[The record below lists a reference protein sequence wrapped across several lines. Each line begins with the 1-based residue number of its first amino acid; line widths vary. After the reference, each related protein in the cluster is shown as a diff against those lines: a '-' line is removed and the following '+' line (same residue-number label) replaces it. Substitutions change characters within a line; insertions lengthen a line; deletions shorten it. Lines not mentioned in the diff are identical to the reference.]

1 MRALGLPEVLA
12 YALSSVQLPL
22 RVVSRVR
29 SATAEILPALLHL
42 PPAWGLL
49 SITGY
54 IKPLISS
61 MTLAVPEEEAPR
73 QGVMLLFS
81 TAAIFPAL
89 LHLPPA
95 AEGGKN
101 YQLRYSV
108 G

>member
-1 MRALGLPEVLA
+1 
-12 YALSSVQLPL
+12 
-22 RVVSRVR
+22 
-29 SATAEILPALLHL
+29 
-42 PPAWGLL
+42 
-49 SITGY
+49 
-54 IKPLISS
+54 